1 VSTWTSSATGIGRAF
16 TGGLDISLRGA
27 ANALRAHP
35 RRVLVAVVTS
45 AGIVGAFLLAPALAR
60 FPHELSR
67 IGHGDIRWLLLGGV
81 LEALSFAGQVVLFHS
96 VYQGSGTRLR
106 YRDSYEITVAGHAA
120 TRLLA
125 SAGTGGMALT
135 AWALR
140 RHGLTAKEI
149 ARRMIAFLI
158 LMYSFYTLALLVGG
172 LGLWTG
178 ALSGGGSI
186 ALTLF
191 PAALAAAMTG
201 MLLAA
206 PVAGTPVA
214 RWLRGHAAGQEG
226 RFATAGS
233 RLAAGVEALADGVR
247 LAVGMI
253 RERRFGVIGAPMWWG
268 FDVAVLWASFHA
280 FGTPPPL
287 GVILMAYFV
296 GTLAN
301 TLPLPGGIGGV
312 EGGMIGAFV
321 AFGVAPAPAVAA
333 VLAYRLFAFWL
344 PTIPGAIAYLQLRRS
359 LPSGAVARPGTQAAL
374 A

>member
-1 VSTWTSSATGIGRAF
+1 VSLQGVW
-16 TGGLDISLRGA
+16 
-27 ANALRAHP
+27 NALRAHP
-35 RRVLVAVVTS
+35 RRVLLAVVTA
-45 AGIVGAFLLAPALAR
+45 AGIAGAFMLAPALAR

-67 IGHGDIRWLLLGGV
+67 IGHGDFRWLLLGLL
-81 LEALSFAGQVVLFHS
+81 LEALSFAGQVVLFRA
-96 VYQGSGTRLR
+96 VYRGSGGRIG

-158 LMYSFYTLALLVGG
+158 LMYSFYMHALLVGG

-191 PAALAAAMTG
+191 PAALAAGVTG
-201 MLLAA
+201 MALAA
-206 PVAGTPVA
+206 PVAGAPVA
-214 RWLRGHAAGQEG
+214 RLLRRHALSPDR
-226 RFATAGS
+226 RFATTAG
-233 RLAAGVEALADGVR
+233 RLAAAVEAVADGVR

-253 RERRFGVIGAPMWWG
+253 QERRFGVIGAPMWWG

-280 FGTPPPL
+280 FGAPPPL

-312 EGGMIGAFV
+312 EGGMIGAFI

-344 PTIPGAIAYLQLRRS
+344 PTIPGAIAYLQLRRN
-359 LPSGAVARPGTQAAL
+359 LRCGAVGAPEPQAAL

>member
-1 VSTWTSSATGIGRAF
+1 MSALSLTGTGR
-16 TGGLDISLRGA
+16 GLRRPLQLSPGDIWS
-27 ANALRAHP
+27 ALRAHP
-35 RRVLVAVVTS
+35 RRVLVAVVTA
-45 AGIVGAFLLAPALAR
+45 AGLAGAFMLAPALAR

-67 IGHGDIRWLLLGGV
+67 VAHGDFRWLLLGLM
-81 LEALSFAGQVVLFHS
+81 LEALSFAGQVVLFRA
-96 VYQGSGTRLR
+96 VYQGSGAAIG
-106 YRDSYEITVAGHAA
+106 YRDSYGITVAGHAA

-135 AWALR
+135 AWALG

-149 ARRMIAFLI
+149 ARRMVAFLI

-172 LGLWTG
+172 FGLWTG

-191 PAALAAAMTG
+191 PAALAAGVTG
-201 MLLAA
+201 MALAA
-206 PVAGTPVA
+206 PAAGAPVA
-214 RWLRGHAAGQEG
+214 RLLRGRAADEG
-226 RFATAGS
+226 RRFAVTAG
-233 RLAAGVEALADGVR
+233 RLAAAVDAVADGVH

-253 RERRFGVIGAPMWWG
+253 RERRFGVLGAPMWWG

-280 FGTPPPL
+280 FGPPPPL

-321 AFGVAPAPAVAA
+321 AFGVPAAPAVAA

-344 PTIPGAIAYLQLRRS
+344 PTFPGAIAYLQLRRD
-359 LPSGAVARPGTQAAL
+359 LPSGTVAQAEPQAAL

>member
-1 VSTWTSSATGIGRAF
+1 MSALSATGIGRALP
-16 TGGLDISLRGA
+16 GGSRVSLRGA
-27 ANALRAHP
+27 AAALRAHP
-35 RRVLVAVVTS
+35 RRVLVAIVTG
-45 AGIVGAFLLAPALAR
+45 AGIAGAFLLVPALAR

-67 IGHGDIRWLLLGGV
+67 IGHGDIRWLLLGLV
-81 LEALSFAGQVVLFHS
+81 LEALSFAGQVVLFHA
-96 VYQGSGTRLR
+96 VYQGSGTSLG
-106 YRDSYEITVAGHAA
+106 YRDSYEITLAGHAA

-172 LGLWTG
+172 IGLSTG

-206 PVAGTPVA
+206 PVAGGPVA
-214 RWLRGHAAGQEG
+214 RLLRDHAASRGG
-226 RFATAGS
+226 RLATTWG

-247 LAVGMI
+247 LSVGMI

-280 FGTPPPL
+280 FGAPPPL

-359 LPSGAVARPGTQAAL
+359 LPSGAVAQPETQAAF

>member
-1 VSTWTSSATGIGRAF
+1 VSAISATGTGR
-16 TGGLDISLRGA
+16 GLPRGPRVSLRGVS
-27 ANALRAHP
+27 NALRAHP
-35 RRVLVAVVTS
+35 RRALVAVVTA
-45 AGIVGAFLLAPALAR
+45 AGIAGAFMLAPALAR

-67 IGHGDIRWLLLGGV
+67 IGHGDLRWLLFALV
-81 LEALSFAGQVVLFHS
+81 LEALSFAGQVVLFRA
-96 VYQGSGTRLR
+96 VYRGSGARIG
-106 YRDSYEITVAGHAA
+106 YRDSYEITLAGHAA

-135 AWALR
+135 AWALG
-140 RHGLTAKEI
+140 RHGLSAKEI

-158 LMYSFYTLALLVGG
+158 LMYSVYTIALLVGG
-172 LGLWTG
+172 IGLWTG
-178 ALSGGGSI
+178 ALSGGGSV

-191 PAALAAAMTG
+191 PAALAAAATG
-201 MLLAA
+201 LALAA
-206 PVAGTPVA
+206 PVAGAPVA
-214 RWLRGHAAGQEG
+214 RLLRDRADSRDR
-226 RFATAGS
+226 RFATAAG
-233 RLAAGVEALADGVR
+233 RLAAAVEAIADGVR
-247 LAVGMI
+247 VAVGMV
-253 RERRFGVIGAPMWWG
+253 RERHLGVIGAPMWWG

-280 FGTPPPL
+280 FGAPPPL

-321 AFGVAPAPAVAA
+321 AFGVPAAPAVAA

-359 LPSGAVARPGTQAAL
+359 LPSSGMAAPEPQAAL